1 MQRRPRLTLALAV
14 LAAFAAAAVFRFITL
29 DAVRLTPS
37 PVARAAMSDIDAP
50 SIGSAKPDVTII
62 VFTDYQ
68 CPICKATD
76 PALERLAAQDGGVRV
91 VYKHWPIFGPVSDR
105 AARLAISAQ
114 RQGRFADFHR
124 ALMENRTPLSPERI
138 EEIAVSVGLDWPRL
152 VRDTAEDAD
161 QLTARLRANVRQAWS
176 LGVRGTPAYLVG
188 PLLIHGGLDE
198 HHLAEAVR
206 QARQAQRQASS
217 DEP

>member
-138 EEIAVSVGLDWPRL
+138 EEIAVSAGLDWPRL